1 MSNVRDFGA
10 RGDGKRDETDEIVHA
25 VEQGDGVLRFPP
37 GSYRISK
44 TIEIDLSRKG
54 FHSID
59 GSNGA
64 VRILME
70 GPGPAFRLTGNHR
83 GTGDPGSVT
92 EAVWR
97 SERMP
102 TLRHI
107 EIVGAHPDADGVE
120 LRFTMQAILE
130 GLLIRQC
137 RNGIRLHERNRN
149 VIITNSQVYH
159 NTGVG
164 IFLDAVNLH
173 QINIIGNHISYNRR
187 GGIRIERSEI
197 RNLQI
202 TGNDI
207 EYNNYRSHDTEP
219 EPVADILI
227 DASADKSSVRELTIS
242 SNTIQ
247 ATYSPGGANVRMIGS
262 GPDGARKAGM
272 ATITGNIIGSQETS
286 VHLKNC
292 QHLALSGNFL
302 YSSQYRNLWMEG
314 CADVVFNA
322 NSIGHNADYGDK
334 ELATGIRIE
343 RSQRCNLNGF
353 SIQDA
358 QAAANTVAGAIPLDR
373 RALIEILS
381 SEAISICNA
390 QLTDG
395 APHAVL
401 VENSSLVSITG
412 CTILET
418 RAALR
423 TISGIRWIGTGSH
436 NLVATNIFRL
446 PEAAKAI
453 DADVE
458 ASVTE
463 NGNVGG

>member
-1 MSNVRDFGA
+1 M
-10 RGDGKRDETDEIVHA
+10 
-25 VEQGDGVLRFPP
+25 
-37 GSYRISK
+37 
-44 TIEIDLSRKG
+44 
-54 FHSID
+54 
-59 GSNGA
+59 
-64 VRILME
+64 
-70 GPGPAFRLTGNHR
+70 
-83 GTGDPGSVT
+83 
-92 EAVWR
+92 
-97 SERMP
+97 
-102 TLRHI
+102 
-107 EIVGAHPDADGVE
+107 
-120 LRFTMQAILE
+120 
-130 GLLIRQC
+130 
-137 RNGIRLHERNRN
+137 
-149 VIITNSQVYH
+149 
-159 NTGVG
+159 
-164 IFLDAVNLH
+164 
-173 QINIIGNHISYNRR
+173 
-187 GGIRIERSEI
+187 
-197 RNLQI
+197 
-202 TGNDI
+202 
-207 EYNNYRSHDTEP
+207 
-219 EPVADILI
+219 
-227 DASADKSSVRELTIS
+227 
-242 SNTIQ
+242 
-247 ATYSPGGANVRMIGS
+247 
-262 GPDGARKAGM
+262 
-272 ATITGNIIGSQETS
+272 
-286 VHLKNC
+286 HLKNC